1 MFAFLAH
8 AEPPPVAGGP
18 KFALHQ
24 KVVASRDRSEQ
35 QYTGWIYEV
44 IFGHGGA
51 PASYK
56 IRFCKQPE
64 KEVKEIFA
72 EAAITAHP
80 QPGLSCLFPPRLPKL
95 LTA

>member
-18 KFALHQ
+18 TFALHQ
-24 KVVASRDRSEQ
+24 KVLAPRDRSATA
-35 QYTGWIYEV
+35 YTGWIYEV
-44 IFGHGGA
+44 IFGHNGA
-51 PASYK
+51 PATYK
-56 IRFCKQPE
+56 IRFGKQPE

-72 EAAITAHP
+72 EDAITAHP